1 MSGSEVNN
9 HTTIDAFSTFSL
21 CFELGLYMHFILL
34 KYSYGT
40 REDESE
46 NRKTDVLP
54 YRKKNIIKTSKNS

>member
-1 MSGSEVNN
+1 
-9 HTTIDAFSTFSL
+9 
-21 CFELGLYMHFILL
+21 MHFILL

-54 YRKKNIIKTSKNS
+54 YRKKNIIKTSKNA